1 MNITDSGLIKQF
13 LDILGIEITTATGN
27 YVAFM
32 ASSAL
37 LAVALIALMVLLF
50 KLLVY
55 IRRG

>member
-1 MNITDSGLIKQF
+1 MNITDTGLIKQF

-32 ASSAL
+32 ASAAL